1 MILLVVGTPIS
12 AIKSCSSNSSNKSSS
27 IFLPRKNAR
36 KPAPIFCLVLSKP
49 LTKRLKK
56 PPSLGFSCVSVL
68 ISERN
73 SSLISSTISGSISA
87 STTGRSSTTL
97 SCSIMLSVGSSVGS
111 AVEISSVFPVSS
123 AATSITGVSKT
134 GSILTALSGEITSST
149 TGSICSTTVCSALS
163 SCSCS
168 ANSCNS
174 FCSTCFN

>member
-1 MILLVVGTPIS
+1 MILFVVGTPIS

-27 IFLPRKNAR
+27 IFLPKKKDR

-49 LTKRLKK
+49 LTNRLKK

-73 SSLISSTISGSISA
+73 SSLTSSIISDSISA
-87 STTGRSSTTL
+87 STTGRSSMTL

-111 AVEISSVFPVSS
+111 AVAISSVFTVSS
-123 AATSITGVSKT
+123 SIVSITGVPKT

-149 TGSICSTTVCSALS
+149 IGSRCSTTTSSAFS

-174 FCSTCFN
+174 SCSTCSN

>member
-27 IFLPRKNAR
+27 IFLPKKNAR

-49 LTKRLKK
+49 LTKRLKNHLHLVFLAF
-56 PPSLGFSCVSVL
+56 PVL

-73 SSLISSTISGSISA
+73 SSLTSSTISGSISSFNHRKIFNDIILLNNA
-87 STTGRSSTTL
+87 FCWLFRRKCGRNSFCFS
-97 SCSIMLSVGSSVGS
+97 
-111 AVEISSVFPVSS
+111 VSS
-123 AATSITGVSKT
+123 AVASITGVSKT

-149 TGSICSTTVCSALS
+149 TGSICATTVFSALS

-174 FCSTCFN
+174 SCSTFSN